1 MIRSTFLHMP
11 SIGKS
16 TEDYLWQKGVLTWD
30 DFLEKHTCL
39 NLSQTK
45 TSAILSNISLSQEA
59 HESGDHAF
67 FSTRLAQKDHWRA
80 YPDFRRIC
88 YLDIET
94 TGLSPYFSDITLI
107 GLYNGKE
114 SQFFIKGKNL
124 TEFPE
129 EVKAYSTIVSFNG
142 RAFDLPFIQTKFP
155 DLRFDQFHIDLRYA
169 LARLGYRG
177 GLKAIEPQLGLIRPD
192 EVQGVDGFEAV
203 RLWRRYERGDKSALD
218 KLIAYNKED
227 IENLKPLAE
236 FAYPRLEKIEFS
248 GVRAADRND

>member
-1 MIRSTFLHMP
+1 MIKSTFLHMP

-16 TEDYLWQKGVLTWD
+16 TEEYLWQKGVLTWD
-30 DFLEKHTCL
+30 DFLEKHHHL
-39 NLSQTK
+39 NLSHSKAST
-45 TSAILSNISLSQEA
+45 ILSNISLSEEA
-59 HESGDHAF
+59 HESGNHTF

-80 YPDFRRIC
+80 FPDFNKIC

-107 GLYNGKE
+107 GLYDGKE

-124 TEFPE
+124 SEFQE
-129 EVKAYSTIVSFNG
+129 AVKGYSTIVSFNG
-142 RAFDLPFIQTKFP
+142 RAFDIPFIQSKFP
-155 DLRFDQFHIDLRYA
+155 EIRFEQFHIDLRYA

-203 RLWRRYERGDKSALD
+203 RLWRRYERGDKAALD

-227 IENLKPLAE
+227 IENLKPMAE

-248 GVRAADRND
+248 SIKSANLD